1 MARSRVEICGI
12 DTSQLPLLTNEV
24 MRETFVRY
32 QSGDMSA
39 REELVIGNL
48 RLVLSLVQRFV
59 YRGEQAD
66 DLFQVGCVGLLKSI
80 DNFDL
85 KHNVRFST
93 YAVPMIVGEIK
104 RHLRDHHSIRVSR
117 SLRDIAY
124 KAMRA
129 KEAFI
134 NENQYEPKLSDLAEI
149 IDIPAEEILFALDAI
164 QDPMSLHE
172 PLNSGDGDPVYMM
185 DQLQDQSVSE
195 DRWSTYVAVKET
207 VAEMDE
213 RQQSILSKR
222 FYLGQTQTEIA
233 KELGISQ
240 AQISRLEKNAVKLI
254 RDGMEHNNK

>member
-1 MARSRVEICGI
+1 MVRTKVEICGVN
-12 DTSQLPLLTNEV
+12 TSELPLLTNEV
-24 MRETFVRY
+24 MKETFIRM
-32 QSGDMSA
+32 QSGDKSA

-48 RLVLSLVQRFV
+48 RLVLSLVQRFA

-93 YAVPMIVGEIK
+93 YAVPMIIGEIK
-104 RHLRDHHSIRVSR
+104 RHLRDHHAIRVSR

-129 KEAFI
+129 KEQFI
-134 NENQYEPKLSDLAEI
+134 NENLKEPRLSDLAEATG
-149 IDIPAEEILFALDAI
+149 IPEDDILFALDAI

-172 PLNSGDGDPVYMM
+172 PINGGEGDPVYMM
-185 DQLQDQSVSE
+185 DQLQDKTVSE
-195 DRWSTYVAVKET
+195 ERWSTYVSVKET
-207 VAEMDE
+207 VSSMND
-213 RQQSILSKR
+213 RQQTILSKR
-222 FYLGQTQTEIA
+222 FYFGQTQTEIA

-240 AQISRLEKNAVKLI
+240 AQISRLEKSAVEII
-254 RDGMEHNNK
+254 RNGMDQE

>member
-1 MARSRVEICGI
+1 MVRTRVEICGI
-12 DTSQLPLLTNEV
+12 DTSELPLLSNEV
-24 MRETFVRY
+24 MKETFIRL
-32 QSGDMSA
+32 QSGDESA

-48 RLVLSLVQRFV
+48 RLVLSLVQRFT

-66 DLFQVGCVGLLKSI
+66 DLFQVGCIGLLKSI

-104 RHLRDHHSIRVSR
+104 RHLRDHHAIRVSR

-129 KEAFI
+129 REEFI
-134 NENQYEPKLSDLAEI
+134 NDNQQEPRLSDLAEM
-149 IDIPAEEILFALDAI
+149 IDIPADEILYALDAI
-164 QDPMSLHE
+164 QDPMSLHQPMNE
-172 PLNSGDGDPVYMM
+172 GDGDPVFLM
-185 DQLQDQSVSE
+185 DQLQDQTISE
-195 DRWSTYVAVKET
+195 DRWLTYVSVKET
-207 VAEMDE
+207 VSGMDE

-240 AQISRLEKNAVKLI
+240 AQISRLEKNAVRII
-254 RDGMEHNNK
+254 RDGME